1 MIYLLLFFSFLK
13 IGTFTFGGGHA
24 MIPLIQQE
32 VLNNKW
38 MTLEELIGF
47 IAISES
53 TPGPFAIN
61 IATFVGFETAGIIG
75 ALLTTI
81 GVIFTSF
88 FVILFIARFLEKY
101 KNNKIVKYCMEG
113 MQPVI
118 VGLISATIISM
129 GINIFFPSGNI
140 LETLTTII
148 FWKSVFIFITT
159 LIMLIKKIHPI
170 KIIILSAMLG
180 IILGFI

>member
-13 IGTFTFGGGHA
+13 IGSFTFGGGHA

-32 VLNNKW
+32 VLRNRW
-38 MTLEELIGF
+38 MSLEELIEF

-61 IATFVGFETAGIIG
+61 IATFVGYRIGGVIG

-88 FVILFIARFLEKY
+88 FAILFIAKFLEKY
-101 KNNKIVKYCMEG
+101 KNNKILKYCMVG
-113 MQPVI
+113 IQPVI
-118 VGLISATIISM
+118 VGLICATIISM
-129 GINIFFPSGNI
+129 GINIFFPNGNI
-140 LETLTTII
+140 VYTLTTIT
-148 FWKSVFIFITT
+148 FWKSFFIFAIT
-159 LIMLIKKIHPI
+159 LIMLLQKMHPI
-170 KIIILSAMLG
+170 KTIVISAVLG